1 MRIREKKRGRKPS
14 KIRKLAA
21 AAATTIILAFS
32 PLTEG
37 LAQEAQPQPPASA
50 PADRETE
57 EPSSRPA
64 VPEAS
69 EGQPAEPPA
78 ERPAEPEVSEPEDAA
93 EALRPDFDAQAAL
106 EQAAQYQDVSLS
118 PGATEVNISGRPRSI
133 TLDNPW
139 DIGGNLYVNEA
150 GSAVSGSV
158 RYSYRGT
165 RTRRPFDARF
175 DAGNIWFGEHA
186 APFARL
192 MIRPGIDFWH
202 FRLVYYGS
210 VATMANMPSQLYT
223 SHSLGFGYSQPI
235 GESVRLRL
243 GAVIGGA
250 LSYPKWDDIYFNL
263 ATGASLE
270 VNNFL
275 LYAMPQFYFAAGN
288 PMQTAYVGHYTP
300 RFQDVEFGMQ
310 YRFLDDQY
318 TARAFGNYG
327 TIHQRAG
334 LRITRIIN
342 FSEEVEGDIWVAGG
356 ATHWDERLGGRWDPM
371 VMIGANIVIGGEHI
385 NSTSTLRYEHLQSG
399 GVRYAETDIPT
410 LENPG
415 PYGFGR
421 SGDPEV
427 DAQIQQAKN
436 NIMGATNFREFSA
449 MYATSSRSEVI
460 MSTRFLGAFLQ
471 QVAYANGA
479 MESLNNTDFY
489 NPDVERISNVSTEQ
503 MFSYLR
509 QYVGFYNTHSSTAQL
524 PEGLRNGIA
533 VCAGIHH
540 LMAEHLRRNG
550 VPAIVASVNTP
561 NGPHVVAIG
570 MPEDATHLFDYGNL
584 YTTGP
589 NTFDEAMRFYGRNR
603 GAPTFQSQL
612 FDEQGYIGTYVT
624 SEGRLLH
631 DSIGIVNTRVLAEDF
646 LGVR

>member
-1 MRIREKKRGRKPS
+1 MRVRDKKRGRRLSGIK
-14 KIRKLAA
+14 RLAA
-21 AAATTIILAFS
+21 IAATALTLAFS

-37 LAQEAQPQPPASA
+37 IARAQDAQPPPASA
-50 PADRETE
+50 PAERED
-57 EPSSRPA
+57 EPATRPA
-64 VPEAS
+64 A
-69 EGQPAEPPA
+69 PA
-78 ERPAEPEVSEPEDAA
+78 EREDEPAARDEAEVSEPEDAA
-93 EALRPDFDAQAAL
+93 DSMRLDPDIAAALAQAA
-106 EQAAQYQDVSLS
+106 EYQDVSLS
-118 PGATEVNISGRPRSI
+118 PGATEVNISGRPRRI

-175 DAGNIWFGEHA
+175 DAGNIWFGEQA

-192 MIRPGIDFWH
+192 MIRPGIDFWR

-223 SHSLGFGYSQPI
+223 SHSVGFGYSQPI
-235 GESVRLRL
+235 GSITRLRM

-288 PMQTAYVGHYTP
+288 PMQTAYIGHYTP

-310 YRFLDDQY
+310 YRFMEDQY
-318 TARAFGNYG
+318 TARIFGNYG
-327 TIHQRAG
+327 TINQRVGA
-334 LRITRIIN
+334 RITRTIN
-342 FSEEVEGDIWVAGG
+342 FSDTVEGDIWVAGG

-371 VMIGANIVIGGEHI
+371 VMVGANIVIGGEHI
-385 NSTSTLRYEHLQSG
+385 NSTSSLRYEHLQSG
-399 GVRYAETDIPT
+399 GVRYATTDIPT
-410 LENPG
+410 LANPG

-421 SGDPEV
+421 SGDPEL
-427 DAQIQQAKN
+427 DAQIQQAKT
-436 NIMGATNFREFSA
+436 NIMNSANFQEFSA
-449 MYATSSRSEVI
+449 RYATSSRSEVI

-479 MESLNNTDFY
+479 MESLYSTDVL
-489 NPDVERISNVSTEQ
+489 NPEVERISNVTTEQ
-503 MFSYLR
+503 MFGYLQ

-524 PEGLRNGIA
+524 PENLRSGVA

-550 VPAIVASVNTP
+550 VRALVASVNTP
-561 NGPHVVAIG
+561 NGPHTVTIG

-584 YTTGP
+584 YTTDP

-612 FDEQGYIGTYVT
+612 FDAEGYIGTYVT

-631 DSIGIVNTRVLAEDF
+631 DSIGIVNRRVLGEDF
-646 LGVR
+646 LGTR

>member
-1 MRIREKKRGRKPS
+1 MRIRDKKRGRKPS
-14 KIRKLAA
+14 KIKKLAA
-21 AAATTIILAFS
+21 AAVVAITVAFS

-37 LAQEAQPQPPASA
+37 LAQEAQPQPP
-50 PADRETE
+50 PAAAAERESE
-57 EPSSRPA
+57 DEPASRPVA
-64 VPEAS
+64 
-69 EGQPAEPPA
+69 PA
-78 ERPAEPEVSEPEDAA
+78 EREDAEPVERPAPPASEVSEPEDAA
-93 EALRPDFDAQAAL
+93 DSMRLDPDIAAALAQAA
-106 EQAAQYQDVSLS
+106 EYQDRTLS
-118 PGATEVNISGRPRSI
+118 PGATDVNISGRPRGI

-192 MIRPGIDFWH
+192 MIRPGIDFWR

-210 VATMANMPSQLYT
+210 IATMANMPSQLYT
-223 SHSLGFGYSQPI
+223 SHSVGFGYSQPI

-243 GAVIGGA
+243 GGVIGGA
-250 LSYPKWDDIYFNL
+250 LSYPKYDDIYFNL

-270 VNNFL
+270 INNFL

-318 TARAFGNYG
+318 TVRAFGNYG
-327 TIHQRAG
+327 TIHQRVGA
-334 LRITRIIN
+334 RITRIIN
-342 FSEEVEGDIWVAGG
+342 FSDEVEGDIWVAGG
-356 ATHWDERLGGRWDPM
+356 ATHWDQRLGGRWDPM
-371 VMIGANIVIGGEHI
+371 IMIGANIVIGGEHI
-385 NSTSTLRYEHLQSG
+385 NSTSSLRYEHLQSG

-427 DAQIQQAKN
+427 DAQIQRAKE
-436 NIMGATNFREFSA
+436 NIMNATNFTEFSN
-449 MYATSSRSEVI
+449 MYAASSRSEVI
-460 MSTRFLGAFLQ
+460 MSTRFIGAFLQ
-471 QVAYANGA
+471 QVAYANNA
-479 MESLNNTDFY
+479 MDSLYNTDFY

-503 MFSYLR
+503 MFSFLR
-509 QYVGFYNTHSSTAQL
+509 QYVNFYNTHSSTAQL
-524 PEGLRNGIA
+524 PEELRNGIA
-533 VCAGIHH
+533 VCAGISHIQ
-540 LMAEHLRRNG
+540 AEHLRRRG
-550 VPAIVASVNTP
+550 VPAIVASVNTL

-612 FDEQGYIGTYVT
+612 FDGNGYIGTYVT